1 MEQILEFGLFF
12 LKTAVIVVAILI
24 VLSNII
30 AGSLKSKSASRPKVK
45 FTNKSKEFKKRKQE
59 LDLVFLEGKAA
70 KKVKKAQAK
79 EDKKLAKAATPS
91 LTLPKLFVLNFSGDM
106 KASQAEDL
114 ANEITHIL
122 ESAKPNDEV
131 LVKLESPG
139 GMVSGYGL
147 AASELKRIRNAG
159 LKLRVAV
166 DKVAA
171 SGGYMMAC
179 VADEILAAP
188 FAVIGS
194 IGVVAQIPNF
204 NKLLKK
210 NHIDYE
216 IVTAGRY
223 KRTLTIFGENTEEA
237 REKFKEQLED
247 IHILFKNFVMTNRPQ
262 LIPHIEEIAT
272 GEFWFGEQCL
282 EKNLVDVIKTSEDY
296 LYQNKDSYEI
306 FEVSTIKKK
315 SFVEKI
321 SETAAN
327 VFVSKLENLAE
338 WKGI

>member
-1 MEQILEFGLFF
+1 MEQIIEFGLFF

-30 AGSLKSKSASRPKVK
+30 ASSMKSKDSSRPKVK
-45 FTNKSKEFKKRKQE
+45 FLNKSKEFKKRRQE

-70 KKVKKAQAK
+70 KKAKKAQAK
-79 EDKKLAKAATPS
+79 QEKKSAKIAPS
-91 LTLPKLFVLNFSGDM
+91 IDLPKLFVLNFSGDM

-147 AASELKRIRNAG
+147 AASELKRIRNSG
-159 LKLRVAV
+159 LKLKVAV

-216 IVTAGRY
+216 IVTAGKY
-223 KRTLTIFGENTEEA
+223 KRTLTLFGENTEEG

-247 IHILFKNFVMTNRPQ
+247 IHILFKNFVMKNRPQ

-282 EKNLVDVIKTSEDY
+282 EKNLVDTIATSEDY
-296 LYQNKDSYEI
+296 IYQNKDLYEI
-306 FEVSTIKKK
+306 YEVSTVKKK

-321 SETAAN
+321 SETAAQ
-327 VFVSKLENLAE
+327 VFVTKLQNLSE